1 MKFVII
7 ELALVFSTSFVFP
20 DDIVLTHRFI
30 VQPSSKL
37 TINGKT
43 NVNSFQCTT
52 MSYHGNDTLVLIEGG
67 HRKPFF
73 EKGFIEVDA
82 SSFDCGMKVMTSDFG
97 KTIKAKEYPS
107 IFIEFIS
114 FEKIPVYSNA
124 KDKFKGKM
132 KISLGGV
139 TQTFQMDCTIEQGPS
154 GNIHLK
160 GGRSFSFSDFN
171 LQPPERVMGLIK
183 VKDTLDVNFHL
194 VLLHDNNF

>member
-1 MKFVII
+1 MKFLLIGIV
-7 ELALVFSTSFVFP
+7 LLVSMSFTSRE
-20 DDIVLTHRFI
+20 DIVLIHRFI

-52 MSYHGNDTLVLIEGG
+52 LSYHGKDTLVLIEGS
-67 HRKPFF
+67 HRHPFF
-73 EKGFIEVDA
+73 EKGIVGLDA
-82 SSFDCGMKVMTSDFG
+82 ATFDCGMKVMTSDFG
-97 KTIKAKEYPS
+97 KTIKAREFPS
-107 IFIEFIS
+107 ILIEFIS

-124 KDKFKGKM
+124 KEKFKGKM

-139 TQTFQMDCTIEQGPS
+139 TQTFQMDCTIEPGQS

-171 LQPPERVMGLIK
+171 LQAPERVMGLIK

-194 VLLHDNNF
+194 VLLLDDNS

>member
-1 MKFVII
+1 MKFIMI
-7 ELALVFSTSFVFP
+7 GIVFLLSTSFTSP
-20 DDIVLTHRFI
+20 EDIVLIHRFI

-43 NVNSFQCTT
+43 NVNAFQCTT
-52 MSYHGNDTLVLIEGG
+52 MSYHGKDTLILIEGG
-67 HRKPFF
+67 RRRPFF
-73 EKGFIEVDA
+73 EKGFVGLDA
-82 SSFDCGMKVMTSDFG
+82 SSFDCGMKVMTSDFS
-97 KTIKAKEYPS
+97 KTIKAKEFPS

-114 FEKIPVYSNA
+114 FEKIPLYSNA
-124 KDKFKGKM
+124 KDQFKGKI

-139 TQTFQMDCTIEQGPS
+139 TQTFQMDCTIEPGTS

-171 LQPPERVMGLIK
+171 LQAPERVMGLIK

-194 VLLHDNNF
+194 VLLLDDNS